1 VVGRGRRAT
10 LVLGAMLASVAVGG
24 LVALAVLGRSGQS
37 TLSPVAI
44 AQCPRPVDPAMS
56 SPGGSSVAYVPSFP
70 VQLSPRALAG
80 LRCADSACASRVSP
94 VERPDRR
101 IGPIRLPLV
110 AWWSGADYDD
120 TVTFYGGLNDQ
131 RWHMSGSSTTPQAA
145 VFTLSDSAGI
155 FSDALVEVD
164 RTDPVRIGVSLRP
177 PGIVAAPSVLPGR
190 RSVSAH
196 GLLPPPR
203 PGFPV
208 EFLPGGT
215 KLC

>member
-1 VVGRGRRAT
+1 LNAQIEG
-10 LVLGAMLASVAVGG
+10 
-24 LVALAVLGRSGQS
+24 SGPS
-37 TLSPVAI
+37 
-44 AQCPRPVDPAMS
+44 
-56 SPGGSSVAYVPSFP
+56 AY
-70 VQLSPRALAG
+70 R
-80 LRCADSACASRVSP
+80 
-94 VERPDRR
+94 
-101 IGPIRLPLV
+101 LV

-177 PGIVAAPSVLPGR
+177 PGIVAAPSVLPGPTIGFGAWPAATALAR
-190 RSVSAH
+190 
-196 GLLPPPR
+196 
-203 PGFPV
+203 GFPV

-215 KLC
+215 KLVDASSIGQTYFAIFEGPVDVAAYRSQIASVATITATQESAGNTVLSFTLHGHPGQVAIDKTTSQIEIEVTP